1 MLLVDAAN
9 VVGSR
14 PNQWW
19 KDRPG
24 AARGLVERIR
34 GATAAGRVPEPV
46 KVVLEGAARA
56 GIDEGVVAG
65 VEVVHAPGS
74 GDDTIIALVAQESD
88 PVMLVSSDREL
99 RRRAESY
106 GADVI
111 GPTWLLD
118 RLDSP

>member
-1 MLLVDAAN
+1 MILVDAAN

-14 PNQWW
+14 PDRWW
-19 KDRPG
+19 RDRPG
-24 AARGLVERIR
+24 AGRQLVERVR
-34 GATAAGRVPEPV
+34 AATVGGRVPGPV
-46 KVVLEGAARA
+46 IVVLEGAARA
-56 GIDEGVVAG
+56 GVEEGVVDG

-74 GDDTIIALVAQESD
+74 GDDMLVALLERESD
-88 PVMLVSSDREL
+88 SVFVVTADRGL

-118 RLDSP
+118 VLQP